1 MEAEIMLVLEEPT
14 TENLQATIGILAAI
28 IEILEAITENPVA
41 MPETLQATTET
52 MLAETKGTMVK
63 GLAIEIMETTERT
76 RGLHHAS
83 NSLHL
88 ASNSL
93 HPANNNLPLVS
104 SQEEEADQTA
114 TPSDVPGPSYSRA
127 STFVQ
132 DLLPECLPPASPG
145 ALRDVPETRLSRQNQ

>member
-1 MEAEIMLVLEEPT
+1 MLVLEEPT

-28 IEILEAITENPVA
+28 TEILEAITENPVA

-76 RGLHHAS
+76 RGLH
-83 NSLHL
+83 
-88 ASNSL
+88 
-93 HPANNNLPLVS
+93 PANNNLPLVS

-132 DLLPECLPPASPG
+132 DLLPECSPPASPG

>member
-63 GLAIEIMETTERT
+63 GLAIEIMETTERA
-76 RGLHHAS
+76 RGLHP
-83 NSLHL
+83 

-132 DLLPECLPPASPG
+132 DLLPECSPPASPG